1 VRAVGV
7 GVLYNRAL
15 TKLLLARALPVDY
28 VEVIPE
34 RCWTDRGRG
43 VRPRFVEHPRD
54 LATLEALAQMY
65 PLVAHGVGL
74 SIASATQFDIE
85 HIQQLGAWRRRF
97 GVRWVSEHLAAV
109 RVTANGVVDHHAG
122 IALPLPWDLELLR
135 LLVDRVRRA
144 VDILGCPLLLE
155 NGTVLTPV
163 PDTDLTE
170 VEFLNRLTAESP
182 CRLLLDLHNLFVNS
196 VNLGLDA
203 YAFVRDLDLT
213 AVEEIH
219 IAGGNELDGIYLDS
233 HAGACPPEVW
243 RLLETVVPQASN
255 LRGVT
260 FEFHESYFAELG
272 DDGLRR
278 ELVWAAQVCHPHCR
292 ETDATQGEINV
303 ATGVPARG
311 R

>member
-1 VRAVGV
+1 MRPLGV

-15 TKLLLARALPVDY
+15 TELLLVRALPVDY
-28 VEVIPE
+28 VEIIPE
-34 RCWTDRGRG
+34 RCWTDRGPG
-43 VRPRFVEHPRD
+43 ARPRFVEHPRD
-54 LATLEALAQMY
+54 RDTLKTLAQMY

-74 SIASATQFDIE
+74 SIASATRFDAE
-85 HIQQLGAWRRRF
+85 HVQQLGAWRRRF

-109 RVTANGVVDHHAG
+109 RVTADGVVDHHAG
-122 IALPLPWDLELLR
+122 VALPLPWDLELLR
-135 LLVDRVRRA
+135 LLVPRVRQA
-144 VDILGCPLLLE
+144 ADILGCPLLLE

-203 YAFVRDLDLT
+203 YAFVRGLDLT

-243 RLLETVVPQASN
+243 RLLETVVPQAPN

-260 FEFHESYFAELG
+260 FEFHESYFAGLG
-272 DDGLRR
+272 RDGLRR
-278 ELVWAAQVCHPHCR
+278 ELIQAGQVWHSSRPEAG
-292 ETDATQGEINV
+292 TTQGEIDV
-303 ATGVPARG
+303 AAGVPASDR
-311 R
+311 